1 MGFLDFFST
10 DSVDSSDNSELLEQV
25 VQLSLE
31 NEQLAESYSALARA
45 TLEFDEKGW
54 APINQFNSRLGIL
67 LEDVKTVSRNARRQS
82 ASNALLKRGGML
94 RASYVFG
101 RGFKMSSRGNPLPP
115 RYQNVVDDA
124 VNQMVL
130 FSEDACKKNERALF
144 TDGNFFVRYDR
155 RNRRFSRVPL
165 DEIAGWA
172 TDPDDPEIIRYY
184 LREYNVYPATE
195 SRYASTALAETKKV
209 WYPTDLVER
218 PVAQI
223 DNIPVDRNFVMID
236 HKENV
241 ESGSLWGIPDCLPA
255 LPWAWA
261 YSEYLK
267 DGSKMLK
274 ALSSIA
280 WQVKSKTAKGV
291 DKASSKL
298 LNNRQVA
305 ATAVTGADVELSA
318 LPRNNSVDLDTGR
331 PLAAMAATAMEVSA
345 EALLAGAGS
354 TGGGGAQ
361 VLDQSTLNAAY
372 ARQGNWET
380 FFMRVL
386 RVMGVPEPSVRF
398 NNIIVDPA
406 YRTVQSLSQAW
417 MTGLFDAEVMQHE
430 MAEQLGIE
438 APGEIPEGVL
448 VPNND
453 GSFPTTGV
461 TVGSGNPN
469 NVATSQGNSGAGVD
483 DLSDGDNTNRDLQNN
498 PR

>member
-1 MGFLDFFST
+1 MGILDFFSA
-10 DSVDSSDNSELLEQV
+10 SSSENPELLQQV
-25 VQLSLE
+25 VELSRQ

-54 APINQFNSRLGIL
+54 APINQFEAAKGIY
-67 LEDVKTVSRNARRQS
+67 LEDVKIISRSARKQAS
-82 ASNALLKRGGML
+82 SNALLKRGSML

-115 RYQNVVDDA
+115 RYQSIIDDPI
-124 VNQMVL
+124 NQMVL

-155 RNRRFSRVPL
+155 RNRRFGRIPL
-165 DEIAGWA
+165 SEIAGWA

-184 LREYNVYPATE
+184 LREYRVYPPTE
-195 SRYASTALAETKKV
+195 SRFASTALAETRKV
-209 WYPTDLVER
+209 WYPTDLVQT
-218 PVAQI
+218 PVSQI
-223 DNIPVDRNFVMID
+223 DNIPVDKNFVVID

-241 ESGSLWGIPDCLPA
+241 DSGSLWGIPDCLPA

-291 DKASSKL
+291 SNASSKL

-318 LPRNNSVDLDTGR
+318 LPRNNSVDLNTGR
-331 PLAAMAATAMEVSA
+331 PLAAMTATAMEVSV
-345 EALLAGAGS
+345 EALLAGTGQ

-372 ARQGNWET
+372 ARQGNWEA
-380 FFMRVL
+380 FFIRVL
-386 RVMGVPEPSVRF
+386 RVIGVPDPSVRF

-406 YRTVQSLSQAW
+406 YRSVQSLSQAW
-417 MTGLFDAEVMQHE
+417 MTGLFDAGVMQSE
-430 MAEQLGIE
+430 LAEQLGIE
-438 APGEIPEGVL
+438 APGAVPQGVL
-448 VPNND
+448 IPNNEE
-453 GSFPTTGV
+453 SFPTTGT

-483 DLSDGDNTNRDLQNN
+483 DLSDGDNSGRDLLNN

>member
-1 MGFLDFFST
+1 MGLLDFFSPK
-10 DSVDSSDNSELLEQV
+10 NSENPELLQEIV
-25 VQLSLE
+25 ELSRQ

-54 APINQFNSRLGIL
+54 APINQFNNDGVR
-67 LEDVKTVSRNARRQS
+67 LEDVKVVSRNARRQ
-82 ASNALLKRGGML
+82 AAANPLLKRGAML

-115 RYQNVVDDA
+115 RYQAIIDDPI
-124 VNQMVL
+124 NQQVL

-155 RNRRFSRVPL
+155 RNRRFGRIPL

-184 LREYNVYPATE
+184 LREYMVFPPTE
-195 SRYASTALAETKKV
+195 SRYASAVSGETRRV
-209 WYPTDLVER
+209 WYPSDIVEN
-218 PVAQI
+218 PVANI
-223 DNIPVDRNFVMID
+223 DGVPVDRNFVVID

-241 ESGSLWGIPDCLPA
+241 DAGSLWGLPDCLPA
-255 LPWAWA
+255 MPWAWA

-280 WQVKSKTAKGV
+280 WQVKSKSAKGAANV
-291 DKASSKL
+291 SAKL

-305 ATAVTGADVELSA
+305 ATAVTGADVEMSA

-331 PLAAMAATAMEVSA
+331 PLAAMAATAMEVSTD
-345 EALLAGAGS
+345 ALLAGAGS
-354 TGGGGAQ
+354 SSAGAQ

-372 ARQGNWET
+372 ARQGNWES
-380 FFMRVL
+380 FFIRVL
-386 RVMGVPEPSVRF
+386 RVLGVPDPSVAF
-398 NNIIVDPA
+398 NNIIVDPS
-406 YRTVQSLSQAW
+406 YRTVQSLATAW
-417 MTGLFDAEVMQHE
+417 MTGLFSAETMQAE

-438 APGEIPEGVL
+438 APGSVPSGVL
-448 VPNND
+448 VPNNTSSFAQT
-453 GSFPTTGV
+453 GSTL
-461 TVGSGNPN
+461 GSGNPN
-469 NVATSQGNSGAGVD
+469 NVATSQGNSGPGVD
-483 DLSDGDNTNRDLQNN
+483 DLSNGDNTLRDIQDN